1 MRLDQHPFLIQVYG
15 ADAVFKFQGWR
26 AGQLAQG
33 ERRVTET
40 SSHHLPTYW
49 GLVHLSYRD
58 ILWNT
63 KKLSTSCAVFLAV
76 YDISFFQPA
85 QNFWVVLFYIHG
97 VFFNCPPPPWKC
109 LDWPPLN
116 LLSMRITLRSSRLF
130 SIMGG
135 GQSGTLTFFRNRLLT
150 GQHLTK
156 SRGGQLNKTPCIYRV
171 FLLTGP
177 PLN

>member
-1 MRLDQHPFLIQVYG
+1 MRLDQHPSLIQVYG

-97 VFFNCPPPPWKC
+97 VFFNCPPPLKMPWLAPPKSFKYENHIEVLRH
-109 LDWPPLN
+109 LDFF
-116 LLSMRITLRSSRLF
+116 RSC
-130 SIMGG
+130 G
-135 GQSGTLTFFRNRLLT
+135 GQSG
-150 GQHLTK
+150 
-156 SRGGQLNKTPCIYRV
+156 Y
-171 FLLTGP
+171 
-177 PLN
+177 PLDCYNY